1 MKFELMEPSDEG
13 GATTSEFRSEPG
25 SPADPA
31 EDTDGPPRSTER
43 GIGRQQP
50 VRKRMS
56 AQIDGVRASMD
67 LLRARAAELSM
78 SENGRAPEG
87 LPEAEPPPVFHA
99 HMFTPTT
106 EAGR

>member
-1 MKFELMEPSDEG
+1 
-13 GATTSEFRSEPG
+13 
-25 SPADPA
+25 
-31 EDTDGPPRSTER
+31 
-43 GIGRQQP
+43 
-50 VRKRMS
+50 MS